1 VSFQSPAFLL
11 ALLLVPL
18 AAGAYVR
25 AEARRRRGAAAF
37 ATPATMPSVTPRRPG
52 WRRHAPMA
60 VYALAVAALAVAL
73 ARPQATVAVPEE
85 RASVVLAL
93 DSSGSMDATDIP
105 PSRLAAVRK
114 AAGSF
119 LDDVPDQLRVGAVVF
134 NHKVRTIEG
143 PSTDRDRLRGVLDRM
158 RSRGGTATG
167 DALAASLR
175 MLERQARRGR
185 SGRSGRGAPKRPPA
199 AVILLSDGA
208 TTHGRDPLPLA
219 REAGRLRIPVH
230 TVALGTDSGT
240 IEVPGPA
247 GARERKPV
255 PPDRD
260 TLRRIAELSGGRAF
274 GADAADELGSVYDEL
289 GSRVG
294 KKKEK
299 REVTA
304 AFAGVAA
311 LCLAGGGMMS
321 LRWFGRLP

>member
-1 VSFQSPAFLL
+1 MTFQSPAFLL

-18 AAGAYVR
+18 AAAAYVR

-37 ATPATMPSVTPRRPG
+37 ATPATMPSVTTRRPG

-60 VYALAVAALAVAL
+60 VYAIAVAALAVAL
-73 ARPQATVAVPEE
+73 ARPQATVAVPDE

-105 PSRLAAVRK
+105 PSRLAAVRE

-119 LDDVPDQLRVGAVVF
+119 LDDVPDRLRVGAVVF

-143 PSTDRDRLRGVLDRM
+143 PSTDRDRLRKVLDDM

-167 DALAASLR
+167 DALATSLR
-175 MLERQARRGR
+175 LLERQAKRGR
-185 SGRSGRGAPKRPPA
+185 SRKRPPA

-219 REAGRLRIPVH
+219 REAGREHIPVH

-247 GARERKPV
+247 GALERKPV

-311 LCLAGGGMMS
+311 LCLAGGGLMS